1 LRADAAVRR
10 ISALLRKR
18 ELNIE
23 PLDVSELLADM
34 LRLTAAD
41 ALRRGVFIQRENDA
55 NLPPALGD
63 KVHLQQVMLNLILN
77 GMDAAEQESE
87 PRRKIAIA
95 AKQIGREIKISVSD
109 SGHGI
114 SPDKMPR
121 IFESF
126 FTTKKD
132 GMGLGLAIA
141 RSIIEA
147 HKGRI
152 WAENNTDG
160 GATVHFTIQVAENT
174 NAHEGGKRN

>member
-1 LRADAAVRR
+1 GESCMILIIRDFTDRKRAEEAERKLAHASRLAMAGELTAVVAPEGKQPPCALLSKAQTAQILLKSPNPPPDEVRQIISHIRENDLRADAAVRR

-77 GMDAAEQESE
+77 GM
-87 PRRKIAIA
+87 
-95 AKQIGREIKISVSD
+95 
-109 SGHGI
+109 
-114 SPDKMPR
+114 
-121 IFESF
+121 
-126 FTTKKD
+126 
-132 GMGLGLAIA
+132 
-141 RSIIEA
+141 
-147 HKGRI
+147 
-152 WAENNTDG
+152 
-160 GATVHFTIQVAENT
+160 
-174 NAHEGGKRN
+174 